1 VEKPRERLSTTEISG
16 NLERSISV
24 PIKTSAEHSDRHR
37 NVRFLDQFAD
47 KIVYDY
53 SVKSQRKGPSDSSDT
68 TGVIPTDPTEGIN
81 L

>member
-1 VEKPRERLSTTEISG
+1 M
-16 NLERSISV
+16 

-53 SVKSQRKGPSDSSDT
+53 SVKSQRKGLSDSSDI
-68 TGVIPTDPTEGIN
+68 TGVVPADPTEGMN